1 MPIPPDSAPTLAA
14 IVLRALLY
22 AGAITLLVLFAPDD
36 GASFIYVG
44 F

>member
-1 MPIPPDSAPTLAA
+1 MLSNSDVRRVAA

-22 AGAITLLVLFAPDD
+22 AGAVTLLVLFLP
-36 GASFIYVG
+36 SEPHVFIYQE